1 MLLIG
6 SLVEDPL
13 FYSDQEFL
21 PVCNGFDDSLIPSAT
36 GCPDLKNRID
46 VLEMSKIF
54 EVMQKNRIILFLSI
68 FILIVI
74 SSSVPVLSDSS
85 TANDAQTVTLT
96 PTLTP
101 VPVPAPVVPSLPVTP
116 QASESTQESP
126 SPTPEVKVLAPVVS
140 MTPETTSEVM
150 PEISV
155 PVTPGS
161 PFSTVSPSETG
172 TSNPA
177 DNPSGT
183 LEPRS
188 PLPKETPVSLNS
200 SSVSSMTV
208 SLLGSSES
216 TEVVTTTPT
225 ITMRNLSATRLSAS
239 VTAMETN
246 TTTPTPTPTPTGNV
260 TTTPTPTP
268 TTVPTATATATETP
282 FYYLTPYSSM
292 PMSLS
297 VEDAKIATDAV
308 PGGTSDI
315 TLTLANLA
323 PVYSQTQTTLV
334 LEPANLQARKS
345 GAETVSL
352 ENSGSSSFSDEYLYP
367 LSGRSEGIYLA
378 TFPLAIPESPG
389 SYLYAYYPKQIL
401 TNQYTGEQETVAAG
415 SVIQFTLQVAQ
426 NGIVSVTS
434 A

>member
-1 MLLIG
+1 MK
-6 SLVEDPL
+6 
-13 FYSDQEFL
+13 
-21 PVCNGFDDSLIPSAT
+21 
-36 GCPDLKNRID
+36 KNR
-46 VLEMSKIF
+46 V
-54 EVMQKNRIILFLSI
+54 ILSLSI
-68 FILIVI
+68 FILIVFL
-74 SSSVPVLSDSS
+74 SSVPVLSDSS
-85 TANDAQTVTLT
+85 TATESQTVTLT

-101 VPVPAPVVPSLPVTP
+101 VPVPALVVPSLPAPTQV
-116 QASESTQESP
+116 SESIQESP
-126 SPTPEVKVLAPVVS
+126 SPAPEVKDPVPVVS
-140 MTPETTSEVM
+140 VTPETTPEVM
-150 PEISV
+150 PEIPV
-155 PVTPGS
+155 PVIQES
-161 PFSTVSPSETG
+161 PSSTVSPSETG
-172 TSNPA
+172 TSPPS
-177 DNPSGT
+177 DSPSGT
-183 LEPRS
+183 QEPLS

-200 SSVSSMTV
+200 SSVPSLTV
-208 SLLGSSES
+208 SLLGSSEA

-225 ITMRNLSATRLSAS
+225 ISLENLSTTGLSAS
-239 VTAMETN
+239 VTAVETN

-268 TTVPTATATATETP
+268 TAVPTATVTATETP
-282 FYYLTPYSSM
+282 FYYLPPYSSM

-297 VEDAKIATDAV
+297 VEDAEIATDAV

-345 GAETVSL
+345 GAKTVSL

-367 LSGRSEGIYLA
+367 LSGRSEGVYLA